1 MALLPPET
9 LKSEIEHYCK
19 IRGLKYGCLVF
30 KIVDGRVRKTEITE
44 YFLEGETKSQSSGEK
59 R

>member
-1 MALLPPET
+1 MALSPPEI
-9 LKSEIEHYCK
+9 LKSELENYCK

-44 YFLEGETKSQSSGEK
+44 YFLEDETKSQSSGEK
-59 R
+59 